1 MWNESSTR
9 SAFGRYSA
17 TDESIHL
24 ALSPVTILMEAR
36 CSSVNSSK
44 NRSRTCLPYPSCAQ
58 TTRLRSWSTTT
69 VTYVWPFLWPV
80 SSTPIAVSP
89 SNMHGMPD
97 SSRPTTRPAM
107 SPAVLHATCRKPLTV
122 FLLATV
128 ISHVHSISKSRVN
141 RHPRHHHAMHTAF
154 HTRSR
159 THDLD
164 PIAAEVLVPPT
175 PFAAPVVVFRAFAP
189 AARATQR
196 GLPAPDARHQ
206 DRNVAQRGIV
216 DGHVLDDHALDVE
229 QTFEYVLHK
238 AFSVVLFLGRKTN
251 LQETPL
257 TPS

>member
-1 MWNESSTR
+1 
-9 SAFGRYSA
+9 
-17 TDESIHL
+17 
-24 ALSPVTILMEAR
+24 
-36 CSSVNSSK
+36 
-44 NRSRTCLPYPSCAQ
+44 
-58 TTRLRSWSTTT
+58 
-69 VTYVWPFLWPV
+69 
-80 SSTPIAVSP
+80 
-89 SNMHGMPD
+89 
-97 SSRPTTRPAM
+97 
-107 SPAVLHATCRKPLTV
+107 
-122 FLLATV
+122 
-128 ISHVHSISKSRVN
+128 
-141 RHPRHHHAMHTAF
+141 MHTAF

-159 THDLD
+159 THELD
-164 PIAAEVLVPPT
+164 PLVPLT

-206 DRNVAQRGIV
+206 DRSVAQRGIV

>member
-1 MWNESSTR
+1 MACRIPAGRRPVRRCRPRSSTR
-9 SAFGRYSA
+9 HAG
-17 TDESIHL
+17 
-24 ALSPVTILMEAR
+24 
-36 CSSVNSSK
+36 
-44 NRSRTCLPYPSCAQ
+44 NRSRSSCWRPSSATCIPAREPDA
-58 TTRLRSWSTTT
+58 RLR
-69 VTYVWPFLWPV
+69 PR
-80 SSTPIAVSP
+80 
-89 SNMHGMPD
+89 N
-97 SSRPTTRPAM
+97 
-107 SPAVLHATCRKPLTV
+107 
-122 FLLATV
+122 
-128 ISHVHSISKSRVN
+128 
-141 RHPRHHHAMHTAF
+141 PRHHHAMHTAF

-159 THDLD
+159 THELD
-164 PIAAEVLVPPT
+164 PLVPLT

-206 DRNVAQRGIV
+206 DRSVAQRGIV